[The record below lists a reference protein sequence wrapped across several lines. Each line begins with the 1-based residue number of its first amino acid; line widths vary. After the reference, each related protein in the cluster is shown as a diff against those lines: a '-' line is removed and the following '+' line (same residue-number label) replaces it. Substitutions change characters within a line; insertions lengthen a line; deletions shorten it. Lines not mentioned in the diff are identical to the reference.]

1 MYERILHFGLN
12 NRLISF
18 VIIVLITFATANGL
32 TRLEMDA
39 GYNSLIDP
47 TSPEKKVYDESVE
60 MFGSDYMTLIY
71 LRDEKL
77 FTTER
82 LADIEELTY
91 AIQDLEFVEKV
102 DSIFTAA
109 NMRNVDGD
117 LDSTPLMEV
126 VPETQEEIDLAY
138 DNALKNPFVI
148 GNFLSKDQK
157 AAVINVVIKPLWGDD
172 GLPKLAFESVEDLI
186 TPLKA
191 NFEEVIQ
198 IGPPRIITGTKKGM
212 GEDMARLTPV
222 AAGILVVFTIV
233 FLRTPIAPLLPLMT
247 AGLSIVWTFGFMGWV
262 GIPINMLSAGL
273 PALMIAIGSTE
284 DTHMLS
290 GYLRGIP
297 SAGEN
302 VRRDA
307 TRFMLKK
314 IGLPTMLTAG
324 TTALG
329 FGATAISEI
338 KLLQDFGLATAA
350 GMILNLIAT
359 LLIVPLFMSIFGPKT
374 SKLVKDEGDLDG
386 VFGFVERKI
395 EQLVDGNG
403 RAIIV
408 TSLIVCIGCGFLATT
423 LKPQND
429 PISFLHPDNPIVI
442 ATELMHRDVSGV
454 QSFQIVLNTGQK
466 GAFKKSE
473 NLKVLQKIQQFL
485 EYTGDY
491 DKSIS
496 LADHVSYVHR
506 EWSGE
511 EGAKYEVPDD
521 SQLIA
526 QYLLF
531 FNRGDMENFVTSDYA
546 TANIIVRHNLLKS
559 TEILEKLE
567 ILRAEIAQIT
577 NGNIPFEIS
586 SQNLLIHGASIELIN
601 GQIISFG
608 FVCLVILTLITLMY
622 TSIPLGLVSLIPNIM
637 PALVTFATM
646 VLLDFTLN
654 AGTVLVAVVAL
665 GIAVDDTIHLLTSY
679 SANSKGQ
686 LDTNVAAR
694 KALKSQII
702 GVLATSVSLSATFMI
717 FTQSNFSVISQFGTL
732 CAVALTTAMIA
743 DLVVT
748 PVLLRH
754 VRLVGIWDLLALDI
768 GTKTLA
774 ESPLFK
780 GMSKFQIRKVIL
792 LCDLRD
798 YADGEYVIEQDTLRK
813 DMFVLVKGQAEVRR
827 SVDGEEKV
835 LARLHEGDVFGEV
848 SFTGDYKT
856 SASIIASEEIKV
868 VRLDKEQ
875 VERSLYIYPY
885 ITTKLY
891 RNISTILGGRL
902 LQTINALS
910 GREDVRKQNQKKIEE
925 EERKKQSAN

>member
-1 MYERILHFGLN
+1 M
-12 NRLISF
+12 
-18 VIIVLITFATANGL
+18 VNGL
-32 TRLEMDA
+32 PRLQMDA

-47 TSPEKKVYDESVE
+47 TSPEKQVYDESVKL
-60 MFGSDYMTLIY
+60 FGSDYMTLIY

-82 LADIEELTY
+82 LADIEELTF
-91 AIQDLEFVEKV
+91 AIQELDFVERV

-109 NMRNVDGD
+109 NMRNVEGD

-148 GNFLSKDQK
+148 GNYLSKDQK
-157 AAVINVVIKPLWGDD
+157 AAVINVIIKPLWGDD
-172 GLPKLAFESVEDLI
+172 GLPKLAFQSVEDLI
-186 TPLKA
+186 VPLQAK
-191 NFEEVIQ
+191 FEEVIQ
-198 IGPPRIITGTKKGM
+198 IGPPRIITGTKMGM
-212 GEDMARLTPV
+212 GEDMTQLTPI
-222 AAGILVVFTIV
+222 AAGILVIFTIV
-233 FLRTPIAPLLPLMT
+233 FLRTPVAPLLPLMT

-273 PALMIAIGSTE
+273 PALLIAVGSTE

-297 SAGEN
+297 MAGKN
-302 VRRDA
+302 IRYDA
-307 TRFMLKK
+307 TRIMLRK
-314 IGLPTMLTAG
+314 IGLPTILTAG

-338 KLLQDFGLATAA
+338 ALLQDFGLATAA
-350 GMILNLIAT
+350 GMIFNLIAT
-359 LLIVPLFMSIFGPKT
+359 LLVVPLFMSLVGPKK
-374 SKLVKDEGDLDG
+374 SNLVKDEGDLDG
-386 VFGFVERKI
+386 IFGFVERKI
-395 EQLVDGNG
+395 EQLVESN
-403 RAIIV
+403 AKTIV
-408 TSLIVCIGCGFLATT
+408 ISALIVCVICAGLATT

-429 PISFLHPDNPIVI
+429 PISFLNPDNPIVK

-454 QSFQIVLNTGQK
+454 QSFQIVLKTGQK
-466 GAFKKSE
+466 GAFKRSD
-473 NLKVLQKIQQFL
+473 NLKVLQKIQKYL

-521 SQLIA
+521 SELIS

-531 FNRGDMENFVTSDYA
+531 FNRGDMENFVTSDFS

-559 TEILEKLE
+559 TEILTKLE
-567 ILRAEIAQIT
+567 ILKAEIQKIT
-577 NGNIPFEIS
+577 EGKIPFDIT

-608 FVCLVILTLITLMY
+608 FVVMVILALITIMY

-637 PALVTFATM
+637 PALVTFGTM
-646 VLLDFTLN
+646 VIFDFTLN

-665 GIAVDDTIHLLTSY
+665 GIAIDDTIHLLTSY

-694 KALKSQII
+694 KALKSQVI
-702 GVLATSVSLSATFMI
+702 GVMATSVSLSATFLV
-717 FTQSNFSVISQFGTL
+717 FTGSNFSVISEFGTL
-732 CAVALTTAMIA
+732 CAVALTSAMIA

-754 VRLVGIWDLLALDI
+754 VRLVSIWDLLALDV
-768 GTKTLA
+768 GTEALNQ
-774 ESPLFK
+774 SPLFK

-798 YADGEYVIEQDTLRK
+798 YSAGEYVIEQDTMRK
-813 DMFVLVKGQAEVRR
+813 DMFVLVKGNAEVRR
-827 SVDGEEKV
+827 EVNGEEKV
-835 LARLHEGDVFGEV
+835 LARLKEGDVFGEV
-848 SFTGDYKT
+848 SFTGNYHT
-856 SASIIASEEIKV
+856 SASIIATDDIKA
-868 VRLDKEQ
+868 VRLDKDQ

-910 GREDVRKQNQKKIEE
+910 GREDVRKQNQKKIEQE
-925 EERKKQSAN
+925 EQSRKEGAN